1 MVGQLEGRLPVGRFL
16 ADWLLAGQL
25 EGRLP
30 VGRFPADWLLCGQLD
45 AGAAMRGAACWD
57 GEAAPAFGRRIKSGA
72 GKQAGCAGAD
82 DNAVVNHAGEFL
94 SF

>member
-1 MVGQLEGRLPVGRFL
+1 MAGQLEGRLPVGRFL

-57 GEAAPAFGRRIKSGA
+57 GEAAPAWRPSA
-72 GKQAGCAGAD
+72 
-82 DNAVVNHAGEFL
+82 AVSNLAPANRPDAPAPTIMQ
-94 SF
+94 S